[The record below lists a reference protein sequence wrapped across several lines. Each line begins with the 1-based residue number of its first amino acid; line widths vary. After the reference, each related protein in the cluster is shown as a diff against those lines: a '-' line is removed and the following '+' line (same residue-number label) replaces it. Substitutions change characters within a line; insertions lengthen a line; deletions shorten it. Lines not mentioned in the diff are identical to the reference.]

1 MNLEALLG
9 RVSCVARS
17 GGKAVLAW
25 SPRMSHPAT
34 GYLLVIMVLG
44 GIVLRIQNVGYPFH
58 WGFDEQQFVSA
69 ARQFL
74 ICLPDTGE
82 CCHPPL
88 SKLLVAVGIL
98 LFGDNPMGWRFMA
111 LCLGIQSIVLV
122 FLIAGS
128 LFKDLRAGWLAAA
141 FMAADGFCLA
151 FSRDTFPEGMM
162 TCLVLWSM
170 LAAVTARG
178 WGGVLTCAV
187 LVGLAGSIKW
197 SGLVVGL
204 PACVAILMLK
214 RAPWY
219 SLASFA
225 VVPIVHVA
233 IWMVGLALIGH
244 PYDPMSVWEEIQRR
258 KGLHLAFPHG
268 ANPSESAWYTWF
280 IAYHPIV
287 VKSLRSGS
295 TVRLASSVANP
306 LLLFTADLV
315 LLVLPVAAAAW
326 ALRIRSWRE
335 RWSRLF
341 DADANKALVIL
352 WVAWLSMLLL
362 WISGR
367 IVEYWYHYL
376 TPWGLAIPLMA
387 GVFARLDRRFPK
399 TVLVFVVLVLALFVY
414 FAPVWAEIPIST
426 GAAHR
431 RLIFPLWR

>member
-1 MNLEALLG
+1 MNLDALLG
-9 RVSCVARS
+9 RVGRAARS
-17 GGKAVLAW
+17 GGNALLAW
-25 SPRMSHPAT
+25 SPRMTHPLT
-34 GYLLVIMVLG
+34 GVLLVLMVLG

-58 WGFDEQQFVSA
+58 WGFDEEQMVSA

-74 ICLPDTGE
+74 ICLPATGE

-88 SKLLVAVGIL
+88 GKLLVAVGIL

-111 LCLGIQSIVLV
+111 LCLGVQSIVLV
-122 FLIAGS
+122 FFLASS

-151 FSRDTFPEGMM
+151 FSRDAFPEGMM
-162 TCLVLWSM
+162 SCLVLWSM

-178 WGGVLTCAV
+178 WGGVLACAV

-214 RAPWY
+214 RARWY
-219 SLASFA
+219 SLIAFA
-225 VVPIVHVA
+225 AVPIVHWA
-233 IWMVGLALIGH
+233 IWMIGLALIGQ
-244 PYDPMSVWEEIQRR
+244 PYDPVSVWEEMQRR
-258 KGLHLAFPHG
+258 KSLHLGFPHG

-280 IAYHPIV
+280 LMVHPLV
-287 VKSLRSGS
+287 LKSAHSGS
-295 TVRLASSVANP
+295 TARLASSVANP
-306 LLLFTADLV
+306 LLLFTADGILA
-315 LLVLPVAAAAW
+315 LLPLAGAAW
-326 ALRIRSWRE
+326 VLRLGKWRE

-341 DADANKALVIL
+341 DTHSNKALLIL

-376 TPWGLAIPLMA
+376 TPWGLALPLVA

-399 TVLVFVVLVLALFVY
+399 TVLVFVLLVLAFFIYL
-414 FAPVWAEIPIST
+414 APVWAEIPISSD
-426 GAAHR
+426 AVR
-431 RLIFPLWR
+431 YRLIFPMWR